1 MGAWKWKNSLM
12 KQMLDVLKIWYV
24 IYVDIIIC
32 LIVFIRFTIY
42 YINDKRC
49 NAKAKLNFPSAALF
63 DDVAPYYLIQFKSN
77 LNDPYGITRDY
88 LNKINS
94 SSS

>member
-1 MGAWKWKNSLM
+1 MFYA
-12 KQMLDVLKIWYV
+12 
-24 IYVDIIIC
+24 DIIIC
-32 LIVFIRFTIY
+32 LFVFIRFTFY
-42 YINDKRC
+42 YINDKRR
-49 NAKAKLNFPSAALF
+49 NEKAKLNFPSAALF
-63 DDVAPYYLIQFKSN
+63 DNVAPYYLIQFKSN